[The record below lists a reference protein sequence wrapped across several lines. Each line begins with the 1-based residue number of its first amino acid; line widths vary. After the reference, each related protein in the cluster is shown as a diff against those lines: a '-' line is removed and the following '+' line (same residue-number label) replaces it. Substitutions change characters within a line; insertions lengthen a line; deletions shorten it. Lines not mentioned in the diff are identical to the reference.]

1 MLVSGLWVKGPPGAC
16 RGVGGQ
22 SPPSLSAGEEQPPQK
37 SGVTL
42 LEEEGARG
50 RKSRHPRQ
58 HQISESLRSGGEA
71 GLCVVRGG
79 AERLSDAP
87 ACGIATQYR
96 VLPQGPKGRL
106 GAKGVFLGWGLRGQ
120 GPRAPRSAPGVM
132 PDTMPGLGPSGTR
145 EPPPQLAA
153 SGWARVTSECSP
165 CPSLWGQLHG
175 TLSLGRVGR

>member
-22 SPPSLSAGEEQPPQK
+22 SLPSLSAGEEQPPQK

-50 RKSRHPRQ
+50 RKSRHPRR
-58 HQISESLRSGGEA
+58 HQLSESLRSGGEA

-79 AERLSDAP
+79 AEYLSDAS
-87 ACGIATQYR
+87 ACGLATQYR
-96 VLPQGPKGRL
+96 VLSPGSEGQTRGEERLSGL
-106 GAKGVFLGWGLRGQ
+106 GALRRQ
-120 GPRAPRSAPGVM
+120 GPRAPHSAPGVM
-132 PDTMPGLGPSGTR
+132 PDMVPGLGPSGTR
-145 EPPPQLAA
+145 EPPPQSTA

-165 CPSLWGQLHG
+165 CPSGWGQPHA
-175 TLSLGRVGR
+175 TLSLG